1 MHVAIIM
8 DGNGRW
14 AKRRG
19 LPRIEGH
26 RVGARKVEKVVEWAS
41 DLGVDYLTL
50 YAFSTE
56 NWRRPESEIRFLFRL
71 FVDFMRSK
79 VEKMKREGVRIRIMG
94 RKEELPR
101 EVVDVWDWIEK
112 ETKDGKKIT
121 TIIALN
127 YGGRAEIVD
136 AVNSILKEGLESVDE
151 ETFRRYLYLPDVPDP
166 DLVIRT
172 SGEMRISNFL
182 LWQIAYSE
190 LYFLKKYWPDF
201 EKEDLEK
208 ALEDFSKR
216 ERRFGGLS

>member
-14 AKRRG
+14 AKERG

-26 RVGARKVEKVVEWAS
+26 RKGAQKAEQVVGWAS
-41 DLGVDYLTL
+41 DLNVDYLTL

-56 NWRRPESEIRFLFRL
+56 NWKRPWEEVSFLFKL
-71 FVDFMRSK
+71 FVEFVKKK
-79 VEKMKREGVRIRIMG
+79 VERMKKKGVRIRIMG
-94 RKEELPR
+94 RREGLPEEVLS
-101 EVVDVWDWIEK
+101 VWDWVEK
-112 ETKDGKKIT
+112 ETKDGNGIT

-136 AVNSILKEGLESVDE
+136 AVNKIISNGIEKIDE
-151 ETFRRYLYLPDVPDP
+151 KSFREYLYLPDVPDP

-190 LYFLKKYWPDF
+190 LYFVKKYWPDF
-201 EKEDLEK
+201 QKEDLVE
-208 ALEDFSKR
+208 AIEDFKR
-216 ERRFGGLS
+216 RHRRFGGL

>member
-14 AKRRG
+14 AKKRG

-26 RVGARKVEKVVEWAS
+26 RRGAEKVEKVVEWAS
-41 DLGVDYLTL
+41 DLGIDYLTL

-56 NWRRPESEIRFLFRL
+56 NWRRPWEEVNFLFKL
-71 FVDFMRSK
+71 FVEFMKKK
-79 VEKMKREGVRIRIMG
+79 VQRMKKEGVRIRIMG
-94 RKEELPR
+94 RREGLPD
-101 EVVDVWDWIEK
+101 EVLDVWNWVEE
-112 ETKDGKKIT
+112 ETKDGRKIT
-121 TIIALN
+121 VVIALN
-127 YGGRAEIVD
+127 YGGRAEILD
-136 AVNSILKEGLESVDE
+136 AVRRIVKDGRKIESE
-151 ETFRRYLYLPDVPDP
+151 EDFREYLYIPDLPDP

-190 LYFLKKYWPDF
+190 LVFLDKYWPDF

-208 ALEDFSKR
+208 ALEDFSRR
-216 ERRFGGLS
+216 ERRFGGIR

>member
-14 AKRRG
+14 AKERG

-26 RVGARKVEKVVEWAS
+26 RKGAQKAEQVVEWAS
-41 DLGVDYLTL
+41 DLNVDYLTL

-56 NWRRPESEIRFLFRL
+56 NWKRPWEEVSFLFKL
-71 FVDFMRSK
+71 FVEFVKKK
-79 VEKMKREGVRIRIMG
+79 VERMKKKGVRIRIMG
-94 RKEELPR
+94 RREGLPEEVLS
-101 EVVDVWDWIEK
+101 VWDWVEK
-112 ETKDGKKIT
+112 ETKDGNGIT

-136 AVNSILKEGLESVDE
+136 AVNKIISNGIEKIDE
-151 ETFRRYLYLPDVPDP
+151 KSFREYLYLPDVPDP

-190 LYFLKKYWPDF
+190 LYFVKKYWPDF
-201 EKEDLEK
+201 QKEDLVE
-208 ALEDFSKR
+208 AIEDFKR
-216 ERRFGGLS
+216 RHRRFGGL

>member
-14 AKRRG
+14 ARSRG

-26 RVGARKVEKVVEWAS
+26 KRGARKVEEVVEWAS
-41 DLGVDYLTL
+41 DLGVNFLTL

-56 NWRRPESEIRFLFRL
+56 NWKRPPEEISFLFRL

-79 VEKMKREGVRIRIMG
+79 VEKMKKEGVRIRIMG
-94 RKEELPR
+94 RRSSLPDSVL
-101 EVVDVWDWIEK
+101 ETWDWIE
-112 ETKDGKKIT
+112 EQTKDCGRIDV
-121 TIIALN
+121 IIALN
-127 YGGRAEIVD
+127 YGGRAEIID
-136 AVNSILKEGLESVDE
+136 AVNSIIGLGLHEVDE
-151 ETFRRYLYLPDVPDP
+151 ESFRNHLYLPDVPDP

-190 LYFLKKYWPDF
+190 LYFIDKYWPDF
-201 EKEDLEK
+201 SKSDLVE

>member
-14 AKRRG
+14 ARKRG

-26 RVGARKVEKVVEWAS
+26 RRGAQKVEKVVEWAS

-56 NWRRPESEIRFLFRL
+56 NWKRPVEEVNFLFKL
-71 FVDFMRSK
+71 FVDFMKSK

-94 RKEELPR
+94 SRERLPEEVLR
-101 EVVDVWDWIEK
+101 VWDWIED
-112 ETKDGKKIT
+112 ETKEGKKIT
-121 TIIALN
+121 TVIALN
-127 YGGRAEIVD
+127 YGGRKEIVD
-136 AVNSILKEGLESVDE
+136 AVKKILESGEKDVDE

-172 SGEMRISNFL
+172 SGELRISNFL

-190 LYFLKKYWPDF
+190 LYFTEKYWPDF
-201 EKEDLEK
+201 EKEDLIE
-208 ALEDFSKR
+208 AIEDFKR
-216 ERRFGGLS
+216 RDRRFGGL